1 MSGLDSGYV
10 VFNRNGADSSLW
22 FIFHH
27 DTDGAL
33 AADLTQ
39 PHPHIPYKI
48 FGAVLDF
55 EDNKPEEEKT
65 VLLGGPE
72 QSDDAMIVLHLSTAG
87 TEDSTLVNED
97 FAFTSY
103 RLVLLPGKPP
113 MLAGSGGAS
122 KLHLKKQ
129 QTDFLVILGFR
140 AWETGVLESEIARG
154 LWSCLPAT
162 PELIFHTPRIERLKK
177 LRAAIN

>member
-1 MSGLDSGYV
+1 MGGLDSGYL
-10 VFNRNGADSSLW
+10 VFSRDEADTSLW

-39 PHPHIPYKI
+39 PHPHVSYKI
-48 FGAVLDF
+48 FAATLDF
-55 EDNKPEEEKT
+55 EDSKLEEEKI

-113 MLAGSGGAS
+113 MLAGPGGAPS
-122 KLHLKKQ
+122 RMPVKQ
-129 QTDFLVILGFR
+129 QSDFLVILGFR
-140 AWETGVLESEIARG
+140 SWETGMLEAEIARG
-154 LWSCLPAT
+154 LWNCLPAT
-162 PELIFHTPRIERLKK
+162 PELVFGTPQIERLKK
-177 LRAAIN
+177 ARAALN